1 MQLLIGHFSPGVVS
15 DWSIHFQIDLLNFGA
30 LQLSFCWRVTNLQRV
45 EMVSRSD
52 FASISIR
59 FLGDAFGLFYFEEC
73 ASILKLLIDNTFELK
88 PWRTFHI
95 FHAKFHCFVC
105 RQEEKLAK
113 IPRQR
118 LKPFRVRQGL
128 DFR

>member
-1 MQLLIGHFSPGVVS
+1 
-15 DWSIHFQIDLLNFGA
+15 
-30 LQLSFCWRVTNLQRV
+30 
-45 EMVSRSD
+45 MVSRRD

-59 FLGDAFGLFYFEEC
+59 FFGDVFGLFYLREC
-73 ASILKLLIDNTFELK
+73 ASFLKLLIDSTFELK
-88 PWRTFHI
+88 PWHTFHI
-95 FHAKFHCFVC
+95 FHASFHSSVC

-118 LKPFRVRQGL
+118 LKPFRVQQGL